1 MAFSV
6 YRVVNTRGVNKPTT
20 LQTSRANDVVNAK
33 SHASDKP
40 LLAG

>member
-6 YRVVNTRGVNKPTT
+6 YRVLNTRGVNKPTT
-20 LQTSRANDVVNAK
+20 LQTSRVNDVVNARR
-33 SHASDKP
+33 HARDKP